1 MKNILSVIFIVFSLT
16 AIAGGGGTTTGIGG
30 GARTALGGGGTT
42 GGVGGPARIDMPL
55 IIKNQLKTADLSTPE
70 QRQLLWVL
78 ARMSRPL
85 QGDLVVLGTVGWS
98 MPASVTT
105 TAPQFE
111 IQWPNKLTQYNRVQ
125 WPRSPWNS
133 LAMIDETALKGAKT
147 GDFVVA
153 FRDQLVQAEAGRSR
167 LRAFV
172 IPKMS
177 IPAYDQRDFQ
187 EMLSKQ
193 IEQYPYFK

>member
-1 MKNILSVIFIVFSLT
+1 MKNILSVIFIVSSLT
-16 AIAGGGGTTTGIGG
+16 AAGGGGTTTGIGG
-30 GARTALGGGGTT
+30 AARTALGGGGTT
-42 GGVGGPARIDMPL
+42 GGVGGPARIAMPL
-55 IIKNQLKTADLSTPE
+55 IVKNQLKTADLSTPE
-70 QRQLLWVL
+70 QRELLGVL
-78 ARMSRPL
+78 AKMSRPL
-85 QGDLVVLGTVGWS
+85 QGDLVILGTVGWS
-98 MPASVTT
+98 MPASVTA

-111 IQWPNKLTQYNRVQ
+111 IQWPKLTQYHKVQ

-133 LAMIDETALKGAKT
+133 FAMIDETALKGAKT

-177 IPAYDQRDFQ
+177 LPAYDQRDFH

>member
-1 MKNILSVIFIVFSLT
+1 MRNILILMTSIGISLS
-16 AIAGGGGTTTGIGG
+16 AMAGNGSTGT
-30 GARTALGGGGTT
+30 LGGGDS
-42 GGVGGPARIDMPL
+42 RIAMPL
-55 IIKNQLKTADLSTPE
+55 IVKNQLETADLSTPE
-70 QRQLLWVL
+70 QHELLGVL
-78 ARMSRPL
+78 AKMSRPL
-85 QGDLVVLGTVGWS
+85 QGDLVILGTVGWS

-111 IQWPNKLTQYNRVQ
+111 IQWPKLTQYHKVK

-133 LAMIDETALKGAKT
+133 FAMIDETALKGAKT

-177 IPAYDQRDFQ
+177 LPAYDQRDFH